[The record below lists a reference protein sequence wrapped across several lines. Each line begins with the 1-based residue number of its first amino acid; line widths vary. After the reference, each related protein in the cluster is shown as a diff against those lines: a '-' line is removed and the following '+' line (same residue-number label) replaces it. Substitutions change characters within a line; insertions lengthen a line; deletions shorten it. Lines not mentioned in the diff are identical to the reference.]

1 MRQLK
6 DIVQDEQN
14 MQMIVKLT
22 NTYESLASMLVA
34 QIKNQVMQAQKFFN
48 ELWNIYIQ
56 IRVDKL
62 FRFGRES
69 KDVMTNKELVIVIS
83 SAGGFSGDID
93 NRLIATM
100 LKQYNRKKQDI
111 IVIGHHGTIL
121 LSQAGILYKKF
132 FKLPERDQNIN
143 VEPLIRE
150 IRQYKS
156 TTVYYQTYISLMT
169 QDIRRIEL
177 QAAIRELSEH
187 VTPGTDVI
195 SESNY
200 IFEPN
205 AFDVVAHLERSM
217 LQIALGQVIFDS
229 KLAQYASRFRAM
241 SVAHERADSSL
252 ADTKLLYNHTKRAI
266 RDEQLK
272 QIIVNLKKVPVR

>member
-6 DIVQDEQN
+6 DIAQEEQN
-14 MQMIVKLT
+14 MQMIVQLT
-22 NTYESLASMLVA
+22 NTFESLASMRIS
-34 QIKNQVMQAQKFFN
+34 QIKNQVLEAQIFFN

-69 KDVMTNKELVIVIS
+69 NDVTTNKELVIVIS

-93 NRLIATM
+93 HRLIATM
-100 LKQYNRKKQDI
+100 LEQYDGNKQDI
-111 IVIGHHGTIL
+111 IVIGRHGTIL

-132 FKLPERDQNIN
+132 FNLPEKDQNIN

-156 TTVYYQTYISLMT
+156 TVVYYQTYVSLMT

-177 QAAIRELSEH
+177 QAAIWELSEH
-187 VTPGTDVI
+187 ATPGTDII

-200 IFEPN
+200 IFEPS

-241 SVAHERADSSL
+241 SVAHERADNSL

-272 QIIVNLKKVPVR
+272 QIIIDLKKVPVV